1 MGSYSDN
8 EDEFFDAREVFA
20 SMSDSGCDCSPEYC
34 STFGFDYD
42 YWVGNLEKGYLIHH
56 ITGCEHITGLRSQ
69 AGSSGY
75 NTTTTFWQKFCCPK
89 CQVELPPTSLA
100 NQCDDETCDY
110 TTWSLNLRVV
120 GESERGTV
128 CPNYLRCHGRLV
140 RRVDA
145 KLKATVDK
153 EVGRIRGLVGLA
165 FSTAQKVYIL
175 FLDWFDA
182 TTSLAGSVGP
192 NVKMTW
198 IKFKMEMLMKR
209 TLVMRMMKRKII
221 KQ

>member
-1 MGSYSDN
+1 MMVN
-8 EDEFFDAREVFA
+8 ILLFE
-20 SMSDSGCDCSPEYC
+20 
-34 STFGFDYD
+34 
-42 YWVGNLEKGYLIHH
+42 
-56 ITGCEHITGLRSQ
+56 
-69 AGSSGY
+69 GSSGY

-128 CPNYLRCHGRLV
+128 CPNYLRCNGRLV

-145 KLKATVDK
+145 KLKATIEK
-153 EVGRIRGLVGLA
+153 EVGRIRVNKKHKL
-165 FSTAQKVYIL
+165 K
-175 FLDWFDA
+175 
-182 TTSLAGSVGP
+182 AGSVGP

>member
-1 MGSYSDN
+1 M
-8 EDEFFDAREVFA
+8 FFPIIIFSNCINIIFSKDCT
-20 SMSDSGCDCSPEYC
+20 SSGIFFTYQGMMVNILLFE
-34 STFGFDYD
+34 
-42 YWVGNLEKGYLIHH
+42 
-56 ITGCEHITGLRSQ
+56 
-69 AGSSGY
+69 GSSGY

-89 CQVELPPTSLA
+89 CQVELPPTSLS
-100 NQCDDETCDY
+100 NQIKRRIEFFISTYYKGIMTCDDETCDY
-110 TTWSLNLRVV
+110 TTWSLNLHVV

-128 CPNYLRCHGRLV
+128 CPNYLRCNGRLV
-140 RRVDA
+140 RR
-145 KLKATVDK
+145 LKATVEK

-182 TTSLAGSVGP
+182 TASLAGSVGP